1 MKLRMPEMPS
11 ATLLAAL
18 DGYNLLPAIVFM
30 PTRRR
35 CDQAASEAAL
45 ARRDPNDSRREA
57 RRDFMR
63 AFVDQHPEVRGH
75 RHWDTII
82 RGGVASH
89 HAGHIPAWKLVIE
102 KLMSAGLLDAIFA
115 TATVAAG
122 VDFPARTVVLTG
134 ADARSASGWRPLSA
148 SELQQMTGRAGRRGR
163 DHVGFVVA
171 APGIHQDPERIAEL
185 LKVPP
190 DPLVSQF
197 RATYT
202 TLLNLLDAYGSFV
215 SVREIAER
223 SFAYRD
229 FARQIAQLE
238 KNRDESEQKIQD
250 ALNESGCDI
259 STSTVLGLERLIGAR
274 ARLQEAKPQTRA
286 EVFNRW
292 LNEVVKPGRVVGIG
306 RSGRR
311 LVIVTE
317 KRDGNVRGFREDGS
331 SASFPQERIGRVY
344 SPVYRLKEE
353 DVERAFDEIRTR
365 GREFVLAEPRLR
377 DADAE
382 ETDALKIIDDSI
394 ENLLPASVDKPRCTD
409 VVWQLHTTAEDYE
422 RASRRIEALRE
433 EVWQPFEQR
442 AKVLS
447 IFGYLD
453 YEQEK
458 VTDRGRWL
466 ADLHID
472 RPLLVGEALENG
484 LFNSLAPKELAGIMA
499 ALTADEDRDYGELEL
514 DDDVVTSL
522 SRFEEIGFKVSAEEW
537 NHGLEPAPELNF
549 SAAGA
554 AVRWADGTEWSQI
567 VRETRA
573 EEGDLFRMFSR
584 TGEALLQ
591 IAGLHRSHPLA
602 ANMAA
607 TVAEMVL
614 REPIR

>member
-11 ATLLAAL
+11 ATLLSAL
-18 DGYNLLPAIVFM
+18 DSYNLLPAIIFM

-35 CDQAASEAAL
+35 CDQAAQEAAL
-45 ARRDPNDSRREA
+45 SRRDPNEKRREA
-57 RRDFMR
+57 RAHFMR
-63 AFVDQHPEVRGH
+63 SFVAQNPEVRGH

-163 DHVGFVVA
+163 DNVGFVVA

-202 TLLNLLDAYGSFV
+202 TLLNLLDAYGSFA
-215 SVREIAER
+215 SVREIAQR

-229 FARQIAQLE
+229 FSHQIAQLE
-238 KNRDESEQKIQD
+238 SSRNESEQESEN
-250 ALNESGCDI
+250 ALKEAGCDI
-259 STSTVLGLERLIGAR
+259 PISVVLGLERLIGAR
-274 ARLQEAKPQTRA
+274 ARLEEAKPQTRA
-286 EVFNRW
+286 EVFYRW

-311 LVIVTE
+311 LVMVTE
-317 KRDGNVRGFREDGS
+317 TRDGGVRGFREDGS

-344 SPVYRLKEE
+344 SPVYRLREE
-353 DVERAFDEIRTR
+353 DIERAFDEIRAR
-365 GREFVLAEPRLR
+365 GPELVLSEPRLR
-377 DADAE
+377 DADEE
-382 ETDALKIIDDSI
+382 ETDALKIVDDSI
-394 ENLLPASVDKPRCTD
+394 ENLLPSSVDKQRCTD
-409 VVWQLHTTAEDYE
+409 VIWQLHTTAEDYE
-422 RASRRIEALRE
+422 RASRRIDALRE
-433 EVWQPFEQR
+433 EVWLPFEQR
-442 AKVLS
+442 AKVLA

-453 YEQEK
+453 YEAEK

-472 RPLLVGEALENG
+472 RPLLVGEALETV
-484 LFNSLAPKELAGIMA
+484 LFNPLAPKELAGIRA
-499 ALTADEDRDYGELEL
+499 ASSLGASEL
-514 DDDVVTSL
+514 
-522 SRFEEIGFKVSAEEW
+522 K
-537 NHGLEPAPELNF
+537 
-549 SAAGA
+549 
-554 AVRWADGTEWSQI
+554 
-567 VRETRA
+567 
-573 EEGDLFRMFSR
+573 
-584 TGEALLQ
+584 
-591 IAGLHRSHPLA
+591 
-602 ANMAA
+602 
-607 TVAEMVL
+607 
-614 REPIR
+614 